1 MERKQ
6 RPMLGR
12 IIVTHPVPRLPKLP
26 PPPNFWLPQLGWC
39 PPALAFPAP
48 PGFTQN
54 IPWHLHLAQ
63 CCVVFKTQLDWAWR
77 FPNHIIH
84 ITWRWTPSVLPVF
97 PPGLVLHCL
106 PFLNLPG
113 AAALCTECRL
123 CKAEKM
129 PRRQTTWAYPHF
141 FFFHLERPA
150 SHPLISS
157 SKRFHLLQICV
168 FTSLVLLLPSPSL
181 WTINVKLTKN
191 QTPRTFC

>member
-141 FFFHLERPA
+141 FF
-150 SHPLISS
+150 SI
-157 SKRFHLLQICV
+157 
-168 FTSLVLLLPSPSL
+168 
-181 WTINVKLTKN
+181 
-191 QTPRTFC
+191 